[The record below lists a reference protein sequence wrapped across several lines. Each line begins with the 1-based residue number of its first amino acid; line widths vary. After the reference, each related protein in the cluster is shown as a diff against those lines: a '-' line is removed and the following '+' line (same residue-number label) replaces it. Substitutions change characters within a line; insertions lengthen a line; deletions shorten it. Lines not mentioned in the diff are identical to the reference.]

1 MRIDN
6 CRKSC
11 KIRKILID
19 AFLEKFTLS
28 EKEVATL
35 SSPDAGNNDC
45 DALLITKN
53 QRARNYVK
61 NSYQETA
68 FDKLYRWI
76 QAESRSL
83 VRDTQEIPVT
93 LKLAL
98 KILKQRPVLFK

>member
-1 MRIDN
+1 
-6 CRKSC
+6 
-11 KIRKILID
+11 
-19 AFLEKFTLS
+19 
-28 EKEVATL
+28 
-35 SSPDAGNNDC
+35 
-45 DALLITKN
+45 
-53 QRARNYVK
+53 

-98 KILKQRPVLFK
+98 KILKQRP